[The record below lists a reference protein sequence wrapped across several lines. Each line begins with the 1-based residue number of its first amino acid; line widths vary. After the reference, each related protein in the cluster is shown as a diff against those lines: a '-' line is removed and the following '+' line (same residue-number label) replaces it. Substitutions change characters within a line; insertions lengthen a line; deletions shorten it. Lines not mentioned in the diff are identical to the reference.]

1 MAPNRSS
8 IQPDLLGFG
17 TVRCQAT
24 GFVKVILVEAA
35 VFIKVFK
42 DNADL
47 CNGVAGPVN
56 LTSVQIMVKAL
67 TAEQATEITVK
78 MPDKTI
84 YQCTMGDATVL
95 VTPPGSRM

>member
-24 GFVKVILVEAA
+24 GFVKVIRVQAA
-35 VFIKVFK
+35 ALIKVFRE
-42 DNADL
+42 NADL

-56 LTSVQIMVKAL
+56 LSSIQIMVKAL
-67 TAEQATEITVK
+67 TAEQAAKLTAK

-84 YQCTMGDATVL
+84 YQCTLGDATVL
-95 VTPPGSRM
+95 VTPPGSLM